1 MDNGIEII
9 ESKVKGDTGF
19 HFKVRATGALFRL
32 VPSRWP
38 AQPRFWCFRISRC
51 TPGGAV
57 DFADRP
63 WFGAP
68 GMTREELP
76 AAAQV
81 IRADMDAWLALKPN
95 RKLRQWIE
103 AEEKGSRPPA
113 ATPRAAA
120 PAAARH

>member
-1 MDNGIEII
+1 MDTGIEII

-51 TPGGAV
+51 TPGGAT

-63 WFGAP
+63 WLGAP

-76 AAAQV
+76 EAAQV
-81 IRADMDAWLALKPN
+81 IRADMGAWLALKAN

-103 AEEKGSRPPA
+103 TEENAPRPPVA
-113 ATPRAAA
+113 SRRAAA
-120 PAAARH
+120 PAASRH